1 LALHDPQRARHAIRL
16 ARWARRRPRGPLPL
30 SIAGWVGD
38 NAAFV
43 LRRLAF
49 PFFNFDEGRP
59 RALIRIGLQ
68 LALLVGVSAL
78 GLVWDPSQLARG
90 HDLFARLAI
99 AFLFVGWT
107 GIVVGDVWIA
117 ARLFDRRPLLDLGLR
132 VDRAFLLDLAFG
144 FLLGMALMSAILGVE
159 VGTGWASVSLAPER
173 AGGVPRVVSWL
184 IVFVVFVGV
193 AIVEELVSRG
203 YHLTNLA
210 EGLQG
215 KWLSPPLAV
224 LGATMLSSVAFG
236 AAHIANPH
244 ASPVSTGNIM
254 LAGIMLAVGYVTT
267 GKLAISLGLHLS
279 WNYFQNLYG
288 MEVSGQSR
296 FLFGAALRREVHG
309 PDWITGGAFGP
320 EAGMTGLVAIV
331 VGSFLILGWVR
342 MRHGSLRIAPSIT
355 AHAER
360 LRTRRAMERPPPPS
374 ATEEPVTTE
383 EV

>member
-1 LALHDPQRARHAIRL
+1 M
-16 ARWARRRPRGPLPL
+16 
-30 SIAGWVGD
+30 D
-38 NAAFV
+38 NAGLV

-59 RALIRIGLQ
+59 RALVRIALQ
-68 LALLVGVSAL
+68 LGLLIGFSAL
-78 GLVWDPSQLARG
+78 QLVWDPSQIARG

-99 AFLFVGWT
+99 AALFVGWT

-117 ARLFDRRPLLDLGLR
+117 SRLLDRRPLLDLGLR
-132 VDRAFLLDLAFG
+132 VDRAFLIDLGFG
-144 FLLGMALMSAILGVE
+144 FLLGTVLMSAILGVE
-159 VGTGWASVSLAPER
+159 VASGWASVSLAPER
-173 AGGVPRVVSWL
+173 VDGVPPMVSWL
-184 IVFVVFVGV
+184 VVFVVFVGV
-193 AIVEELVSRG
+193 AIVEELMSRG
-203 YHLTNLA
+203 YHLTNIA

-236 AAHIANPH
+236 AAHAANPH

-254 LAGIMLAVGYVTT
+254 LAGIMLALGYITT

-279 WNYFQNLYG
+279 WNFFQNFYG

-296 FLFGAALRREVHG
+296 FLFGALLRREVHG
-309 PDWITGGAFGP
+309 PEWITGGAFGP

-331 VGSFLILGWVR
+331 AASFLILGWVR
-342 MRHGSLRIAPSIT
+342 LRHGALRIAPSIT

-360 LRTRRAMERPPPPS
+360 LRAQVAMRARVAPSEPEPSEDPP
-374 ATEEPVTTE
+374 VTE